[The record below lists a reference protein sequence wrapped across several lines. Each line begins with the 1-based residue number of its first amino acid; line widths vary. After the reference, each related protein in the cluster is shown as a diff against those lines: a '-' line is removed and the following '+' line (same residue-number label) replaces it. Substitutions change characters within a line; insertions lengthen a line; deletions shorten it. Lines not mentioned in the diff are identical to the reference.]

1 MTGPMNSIKR
11 MLGSAAR
18 TMMRPLQMA
27 LSRSPHV
34 RAYFFDTMY
43 GPFAVST
50 GPESCVVSTHDGVIG
65 RELYARYEFDL
76 DKFGVAQRLLGRNL
90 SDCVFVDVGAN
101 VGSICL
107 PLVKRNYVGSAIA
120 IEPEPLNFRLL
131 SANLWINDVAD
142 KVECHNVAVG
152 AESGSIQFELSNS
165 NFGDHRVSISTEA
178 GSFDE
183 QSRNKISVRMETLD
197 SLLPEE
203 LDHQLFLWVDT
214 QGYEGFVLQG
224 AVRLMSKKVPLVVEF
239 WPYGMDRAD
248 SFEPF
253 LAAVSSAGYT
263 LFYDLES
270 PNEGSKKA
278 DRGSLIQFYEQLK
291 KQDRWTDLL
300 FT

>member
-1 MTGPMNSIKR
+1 MTGPVNSIKR
-11 MLGSAAR
+11 LLGSTAR
-18 TMMRPLQMA
+18 TMLRPFQTA
-27 LSRSPHV
+27 LSRYPHV

-43 GPFAVST
+43 GPFAISA
-50 GPESCVVSTHDGVIG
+50 GPESFVVSTSDGVIG

-76 DKFGVAQRLLGRNL
+76 DKFGVAQKLLGRNL

-107 PLVKRNYVGSAIA
+107 PLVKRHYVGSAIA

-142 KVECHNVAVG
+142 KVKCHNVAVG

-178 GSFDE
+178 GAFDE

-203 LDHQLFLWVDT
+203 LDHELFLWVDT

-239 WPYGMDRAD
+239 WPYGMERAK

-253 LAAVSSAGYT
+253 LTAVSSAGYT
-263 LFYDLES
+263 LFYDLEA
-270 PNEGSKKA
+270 PSKAGKNA
-278 DRGSLIQFYEQLK
+278 DRESLVQFYEELK